1 MRKET
6 IVHITFSSRFN
17 AQLSDAPHEIIE
29 AFLATLQL
37 FRDDQHHPMLRNH
50 QLRKKLAGYRSI
62 DVTEN
67 WRAVFKEAR
76 SEEQIVIIFH
86 LIGTHPELY
95 G

>member
-1 MRKET
+1 MRKVN
-6 IVHITFSSRFN
+6 IAHITFSNRFN
-17 AQLSDAPHEIIE
+17 AQLRAAPREIIE
-29 AFLATLQL
+29 AFLTTLQL
-37 FRDDQHHPMLRNH
+37 FRDDQYHPTLRNH

-62 DVTEN
+62 DVTED

-76 SEEQIVIIFH
+76 SEEQIVITFH